1 MPEYCGGCKSVVGK
15 EGLTVYNNM
24 MVKIT
29 AGPNDAHRR
38 LDRFL
43 RQYFDKAPLSLIY
56 RMIRKDVKVN
66 GKRQSRE
73 TMLEEGDE
81 ICVYITEEQA
91 DALRSTRRTW
101 HVRRQFRILYED
113 DQVLFASKPFGLLT
127 HGDRT
132 EKKNT
137 LVNQVEGYLLE
148 KGDYVPAR
156 ENHFRPA
163 AVNRLDRNTTGI
175 VVFGK
180 TQEALRTYTALMRDK
195 TAVDKE
201 YLAIVAGCVR
211 EPMTLR
217 DRMRRDESSNRSV
230 LTGQEEDG
238 KWMETIVTPLASAKE
253 YSLVRVRILTG
264 RTHQIR
270 LHLAEAGYPILGD
283 PKYGDPKKNQEA
295 KRRYGVRGQLLHCAA
310 MRFHDGPLAGRT
322 IECPPPDSFTKI
334 QKALFKENAPGNE

>member
-1 MPEYCGGCKSVVGK
+1 
-15 EGLTVYNNM
+15 M

-29 AGPNDAHRR
+29 AGPNDANRR

-56 RMIRKDVKVN
+56 KMIRKDVKVN

-73 TMLEEGDE
+73 TLLEEGDE
-81 ICVYITEEQA
+81 ISVYISEEQA
-91 DALRSTRRTW
+91 AALRSKRRTW
-101 HVRRQFRILYED
+101 HVRKQFKVLYED
-113 DQVLFASKPFGLLT
+113 DQVLFAGKPFGLLT

-137 LVNQVEGYLLE
+137 LVNQVEGYLME
-148 KGDYVPAR
+148 KGDFVPDR

-195 TAVDKE
+195 EAVDKE
-201 YLAIVAGCVR
+201 YLAIVTGRIEAPV
-211 EPMTLR
+211 TLR
-217 DRMRRDESSNRSV
+217 DRMIRDERDNRSV
-230 LTGQEEDG
+230 ILENEPEEGIAAEDADAAPG
-238 KWMETIVTPLASAKE
+238 KWMETIVTPIASGRQ
-253 YSLVRVRILTG
+253 YTLVRVRILTG

-270 LHLAEAGYPILGD
+270 LHLAETGHPILGD
-283 PKYGDPKKNQEA
+283 PKYGDPKKNAEA
-295 KRRYGVRGQLLHCAA
+295 KARYGVRGQLLHCAA
-310 MRFHDGPLAGRT
+310 MRFHEGPLAGKT
-322 IECPPPDSFTKI
+322 VECPPPETFTKI
-334 QKALFKENAPGNE
+334 QKALFKENATGNE

>member
-1 MPEYCGGCKSVVGK
+1 
-15 EGLTVYNNM
+15 M
-24 MVKIT
+24 MIKIK
-29 AGPNDAHRR
+29 AGQNDAQRR

-73 TMLEEGDE
+73 MLLEEGDE
-81 ICVYITEEQA
+81 ICVYISEEQA
-91 DALRSTRRTW
+91 EALRSARKVW

-113 DQVLFASKPFGLLT
+113 EQVLFVNKPFGLLT

-180 TQEALRTYTALMRDK
+180 TQEALRIYTALMRDK
-195 TAVDKE
+195 SAVDKE
-201 YLAIVAGCVR
+201 YLAIVAGR
-211 EPMTLR
+211 LEESLALQ
-217 DRMRRDESSNRSV
+217 DRMVRDEGENRSRLLDTDADNPSV
-230 LTGQEEDG
+230 EEG
-238 KWMETIVTPLASAKE
+238 KWMQTIITPVE
-253 YSLVRVRILTG
+253 HGERFTLVRVQILTG

-283 PKYGDPKKNQEA
+283 PKYGNNKLNEQMKKQF
-295 KRRYGVRGQLLHCAA
+295 GVRGQLLHCAA
-310 MRFHDGPLAGRT
+310 MRFHEGPLAGRT
-322 IECPPPDSFTKI
+322 ITCPPPDTFTKI
-334 QKALFKENAPGNE
+334 QNKLCKETATGNERRKHTNR

>member
-1 MPEYCGGCKSVVGK
+1 MWMLQKIVVGK
-15 EGLTVYNNM
+15 QGYSVYNNM

-56 RMIRKDVKVN
+56 KMIRKDVKVN

-73 TMLEEGDE
+73 TLLEEGDE
-81 ICVYITEEQA
+81 ICVYMTEEQA

-101 HVRRQFRILYED
+101 HVRKQFRVLYED
-113 DQVLFASKPFGLLT
+113 DQVLFTGKPFGLLT
-127 HGDRT
+127 HGDRH

-137 LVNQVEGYLLE
+137 LVNQVEGYLME
-148 KGDYVPAR
+148 KGDFVPDR

-195 TAVDKE
+195 EAVDKE
-201 YLAIVAGCVR
+201 YLAIVHHMAEQAGIPMDDPVEFDKAAVR
-211 EPMTLR
+211 W
-217 DRMRRDESSNRSV
+217 S
-230 LTGQEEDG
+230 
-238 KWMETIVTPLASAKE
+238 MEQKGFS
-253 YSLVRVRILTG
+253 G
-264 RTHQIR
+264 RTARQFI
-270 LHLAEAGYPILGD
+270 
-283 PKYGDPKKNQEA
+283 
-295 KRRYGVRGQLLHCAA
+295 LHCQQNQDAKN
-310 MRFHDGPLAGRT
+310 
-322 IECPPPDSFTKI
+322 S
-334 QKALFKENAPGNE
+334 

>member
-1 MPEYCGGCKSVVGK
+1 
-15 EGLTVYNNM
+15 M

-56 RMIRKDVKVN
+56 KMIRKDVKVN

-81 ICVYITEEQA
+81 ISVYISEEQA

-101 HVRRQFRILYED
+101 HVRKQFRVLYED
-113 DQVLFASKPFGLLT
+113 DQVLFAGKPFGLLT
-127 HGDRT
+127 HGDRH

-137 LVNQVEGYLLE
+137 LVNQVEGYLME
-148 KGDYVPAR
+148 KGDYVPDR

-180 TQEALRTYTALMRDK
+180 TQEALQTYTALMRDK
-195 TAVDKE
+195 EAVDKE
-201 YLAIVAGCVR
+201 YLAIVTGRIEA
-211 EPMTLR
+211 PLTLR
-217 DRMRRDESSNRSV
+217 DRMVRDERDNRSV
-230 LTGQEEDG
+230 ILADGPEGESAGGTADAETG
-238 KWMETIVTPLASAKE
+238 KWMETIVTPIASGRQ
-253 YSLVRVRILTG
+253 YTLVRVRILTG

-270 LHLAEAGYPILGD
+270 LHLAEAGHPILGD
-283 PKYGDPKKNQEA
+283 PKYGDPKKNADA
-295 KRRYGVRGQLLHCAA
+295 KARYGVRGQLLHCAA
-310 MRFHDGPLAGRT
+310 MRFHDGPLAGKT
-322 IECPPPDSFTKI
+322 IECPPPETFTKI
-334 QKALFKENAPGNE
+334 QKALFKENATGNE